1 MINKLNPERSN
12 NMEEKIFAE
21 QVGMTP
27 DLIEE
32 AEKLFREMF
41 PELVDDD
48 ENEDEDRMGP

>member
-1 MINKLNPERSN
+1 
-12 NMEEKIFAE
+12 MEEKIFAE

-27 DLIEE
+27 DLIED

-48 ENEDEDRMGP
+48 ENDDKDRMGP

>member
-1 MINKLNPERSN
+1 
-12 NMEEKIFAE
+12 MEEKIFAE

-41 PELVDDD
+41 PELVDD
-48 ENEDEDRMGP
+48 ENEDKDRMGP